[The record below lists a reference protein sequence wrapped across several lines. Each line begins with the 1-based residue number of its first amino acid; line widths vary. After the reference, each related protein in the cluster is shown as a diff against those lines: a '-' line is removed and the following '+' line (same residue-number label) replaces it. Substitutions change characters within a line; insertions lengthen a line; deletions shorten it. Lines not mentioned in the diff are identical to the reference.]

1 MSIEDTIKQALK
13 EQGIDA
19 SEAIAK
25 ASDDAPVEATTPV
38 EVSDHAD
45 REFSDFEREQM
56 AKGWNP
62 DGVKSAEEYSRTEPL
77 YEEIKSRGK
86 QLKQMQ
92 KAIDALTAHMSKQEK
107 IAYDKAL
114 NTLRQERHE
123 AIARGDIRDVERIEA
138 ETQQLLTPPPVAIP
152 EAEVFKEKYEH
163 IFNSANYE
171 EMEIVKFLHER
182 DSELMARGLSPAEH
196 MKTLEQHM
204 LKKFP
209 SYFGQK
215 EVVSR
220 NETGYVETGNSSNV
234 VKKSSKSRFSLH
246 DLSVEQK
253 QVARDFE
260 KFGIMK
266 VDEYIKQLVELGELK

>member
-1 MSIEDTIKQALK
+1 MSIEDTIKQTLK

-19 SEAIAK
+19 SEAIEK
-25 ASDDAPVEATTPV
+25 AHEQEAPAVDDSHHSDRD
-38 EVSDHAD
+38 
-45 REFSDFEREQM
+45 FSEFEREQM

-92 KAIDALTAHMSKQEK
+92 KAIDALTQHMSKQEK

-114 NTLRQERHE
+114 HTLRQERHE

-152 EAEVFKEKYEH
+152 EAEAFKEKYEN

-171 EMEIVKFLHER
+171 EMEIVKFLQER
-182 DSELMARGLSPAEH
+182 DVELMSRNLAPAEH

-215 EVVSR
+215 EVVNR
-220 NETGYVETGNSSNV
+220 NDTSSVETGNSSNV
-234 VKKSSKSRFSLH
+234 VKKSSRSRFSLH
-246 DLSVEQK
+246 DLNNEQK